1 MSSAVKNIAVLTSS
15 RADYGIYKPLLDVLA
30 ADNAFNLQMIVF
42 GSHLSEVTGYTLQHI
57 ERDGFTV
64 IEKVDSI
71 LLNDD
76 PLANSTSTALTAMKF
91 ADVWARLSGSV
102 DLVLALGDRF
112 EMYAAVMASVPFG
125 IPIGHLHGGE
135 TTLGAIDNVYRDC
148 ITLASTVHFTSTK
161 PYAAR
166 VSALVGSEKHIYPVG
181 SLSLDGLSDLELDTV
196 EEFKAKWGID
206 LDQPTVVATY
216 HPETVNFNS
225 IDEHVAEWIKSIK
238 ELLKKYQVILGPPNL
253 DTHGSRIRAEYS
265 TQLANEPNLF
275 IIESLGKKSYFTAL
289 KHCSFVIGNS
299 SSGIIEV
306 ASFGKYAVNVGNRQ
320 EGRACGE
327 NVLHTPFDSNRILQ
341 KVEYIESQ
349 GYSYKGE
356 NIYERRNVAQSIR
369 DILKRIL

>member
-1 MSSAVKNIAVLTSS
+1 MSSEVKNIAVLTSS
-15 RADYGIYKPLLDVLA
+15 RADYGIYKPLLNLLA
-30 ADNAFNLQMIVF
+30 TDKSFDLKMIVF
-42 GSHLSEVTGYTLQHI
+42 GSHLSEVTGYTVQHI
-57 ERDGFTV
+57 ECDGFRV

-71 LLNDD
+71 LLNDN

-125 IPIGHLHGGE
+125 IPIAHLHGGE
-135 TTLGAIDNVYRDC
+135 TTLGAIDNIYRDC
-148 ITLASTVHFTSTK
+148 ITLASTYHFTSTE

-166 VSALVGSEKHIYPVG
+166 VSELVGSERHVYPVG
-181 SLSLDGLSDLELDTV
+181 SLSLDGLLEFELDTQ
-196 EEFKAKWGID
+196 EEFYSKWGVD
-206 LDQPTVVATY
+206 LNKPTVIATY

-225 IDEHVAEWIKSIK
+225 TDEHIAEWIKAIK

-253 DTHGSRIRAEYS
+253 DTNGSRIRAVYAA
-265 TQLANEPNLF
+265 QLVNEPNLF

-299 SSGIIEV
+299 SSGVIEV
-306 ASFGKYAVNVGNRQ
+306 ASFGKFAVNVGKRQ
-320 EGRACGE
+320 EGRAFSE
-327 NVLHTPFDSNRILQ
+327 NVLHAPFDSNRIL
-341 KVEYIESQ
+341 KNVEYIESKEF
-349 GYSYKGE
+349 SYEGE
-356 NIYERRNVAQSIR
+356 NIYKRSNVAQAIR